1 MMADIDTNNIYSQL
15 GLGNSQETNKKNN
28 DELGQAEFLELMTSQ
43 LKFQDP
49 LKPME
54 NGDFLGQMAQ
64 FGTVSGINE
73 LNSAFNSMSAS
84 FQSNQALQ
92 ASTLVG
98 KKVLAPS
105 DSAYLA
111 EGKALSGSID
121 LLQPAN
127 KVIVSITNATG
138 QLVHRQDL
146 GLQQSGL
153 VDFNWNGLDQNGNQM
168 PAGNYR
174 VSAELHR
181 GTEVGAGETFV
192 VADVESVTLGKAGQ
206 DLTLSVTGLGDINLS
221 QIRKIL

>member
-1 MMADIDTNNIYSQL
+1 MMADIDTSNVYSQL
-15 GLGNSQETNKKNN
+15 GLNHSKETDKKGN

-54 NGDFLGQMAQ
+54 NGEFLGQMAQ

-73 LNSAFNSMSAS
+73 LNSAFDSMSAS

-98 KKVLAPS
+98 RKVLAPS
-105 DSAYLA
+105 DTAYLTQ
-111 EGKALSGSID
+111 GIGLSGSID

-127 KVIVSITNATG
+127 KVVVSVSDSAG

-146 GLQQSGL
+146 GLQQTGL
-153 VDFNWNGLDQNGNQM
+153 VDFTWNGLDQNGNQF
-168 PAGNYR
+168 PAGNYAIT
-174 VSAELHR
+174 AELHR
-181 GTEVGAGETFV
+181 GTEVSSGETYA

-206 DLTLSVTGLGDINLS
+206 DLTLSVTGLGDIGLS